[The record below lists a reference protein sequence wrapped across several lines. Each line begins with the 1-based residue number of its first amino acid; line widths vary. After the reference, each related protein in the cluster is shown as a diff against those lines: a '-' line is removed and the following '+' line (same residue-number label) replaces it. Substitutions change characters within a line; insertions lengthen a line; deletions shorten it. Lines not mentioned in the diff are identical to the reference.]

1 MGSVYLVTRVIQ
13 IVCVCGSQNT
23 ENYVWF
29 ESSVSDC
36 EDFCLLEYNA
46 SCRVTEAV
54 LLLGLL
60 FNPEGGSYMFLR
72 IVACVSQDCTALC
85 PRR

>member
-1 MGSVYLVTRVIQ
+1 MGRVYIVTRVIQ
-13 IVCVCGSQNT
+13 FVCVCGSQKT

-36 EDFCLLEYNA
+36 EDFCLLRYNA
-46 SCRVTEAV
+46 SCRMAEAN

-60 FNPEGGSYMFLR
+60 FNPEGGSDMFLR
-72 IVACVSQDCTALC
+72 IFA
-85 PRR
+85 